1 MAINMELKKIFKI
14 ATGVA
19 VAATVVGVGSCSMKT
34 VQETERGIDYRF
46 GKMQTAEVT
55 QLRKPG
61 FSFKLPWTSVTKIRI
76 DLQQETY
83 ADVHTYTKDNQI
95 IKATLAV
102 MFRVPEGNLVTIYKN
117 NPDWQSK
124 LQTTVFD
131 AAKGAL
137 GQIEAQNV
145 ALNRESI
152 MQKVTKETQEKVSS
166 LLGIEVVDVK
176 MPNFDFTDDFERSVS
191 EAAKA
196 KAVLNQKQT
205 ELEQQRVE
213 AEKTVVD
220 AKAQADRQ
228 KALADAS
235 AYETKVS
242 MEAKAN
248 GLLLVATAESQ
259 GFEKMKTAVGVEN
272 MQTYLL
278 TKAWNGQMPWVSGTG
293 TTPVLDMRGLVP
305 SLLNAPATAPAP
317 KP

>member
-1 MAINMELKKIFKI
+1 
-14 ATGVA
+14 
-19 VAATVVGVGSCSMKT
+19 
-34 VQETERGIDYRF
+34 
-46 GKMQTAEVT
+46 
-55 QLRKPG
+55 
-61 FSFKLPWTSVTKIRI
+61 
-76 DLQQETY
+76 
-83 ADVHTYTKDNQI
+83 
-95 IKATLAV
+95 
-102 MFRVPEGNLVTIYKN
+102 MFRVPEGKLVEIYKN

-191 EAAKA
+191 QAAQA
-196 KAVLNQKQT
+196 KAVLNQMQT
-205 ELEQQRVE
+205 ELEQRKVE

-220 AKAQADRQ
+220 AEAQAKKQ
-228 KALADAS
+228 KAMAEADAY
-235 AYETKVS
+235 ATKVS

-248 GLLLVATAESQ
+248 GLLLVATAESR
-259 GFEKMKTAVGVEN
+259 GFEQMKAAVGVEN

-278 TKAWNGQMPWVSGTG
+278 TKAWNGQMPWVAGTG
-293 TTPVLDMRGLVP
+293 TTPVLDMRGFMP
-305 SLLNAPATAPAP
+305 SLLNAPAPGP
-317 KP
+317 KQ